1 MHLVPTYGLERHLL
15 LQYLTDDCLLL
26 KIPRD
31 YVSRLEAQIA
41 ELDGELRALRS
52 QTLPRSVASEDAVDI
67 LIHHEAAS
75 PEQQQRSTP
84 STTLTP
90 APSDRNSSHLQDLAK
105 SVTNLPLKS
114 SPQPRFLGPSSGITL
129 AKLVMAAMHVDG
141 LAPPVFPERQ
151 SQHSNVS
158 APDTKATLPP
168 RHAAD
173 HLIDVYFQYRTPHLP
188 IIDRQQV
195 EEALE
200 SAYSWNG
207 SAQLLDQAVEHH
219 MFTTYIVLAIALC
232 DLPNPNNPSSR
243 GRPSQSEGCFLSAV
257 AWVERVITYSRSDI
271 ETLRSILLLA
281 QFIAL
286 NPSRGS
292 LWHLAGTALRLCV
305 DIGLHWETEEQT
317 LNMDPELLYERRRL
331 WYSTYQFDR
340 VLCVTLDRPFGIIDQ
355 STHVPLPNPWA
366 RSRQLG
372 RQPDPYDVHHQ
383 RAHNHMFGMSMLES
397 EIKHVQHNQIGVSKL
412 ANPKT
417 NYPAWSLDIQ
427 PRLQE
432 WYDTIPPPSK
442 AHPLSIFA
450 QQAYWDSIYNN
461 AILLLY
467 RPGYAVMHLSVE
479 AMSIAFEASCKL
491 IASIKI
497 LQRDGKCESL
507 WKTVHHL
514 FMAGLSVIYGLWQ
527 SKEIRD
533 RTPVRNSIS
542 TLQSCGSTLSA
553 MSETFPGA
561 SGCRDIFDTLSSAT
575 VDFLV
580 TNDAEE
586 ARQNRMEFEKQVGDL
601 LQELPSRRGVPS
613 TSENRN
619 ADFSLSTMLSAD
631 GFDFGEMLSSAA
643 QWPEF
648 QDVDFG
654 DIDTQLMTGIGVG
667 SSSFALM

>member
-1 MHLVPTYGLERHLL
+1 M
-15 LQYLTDDCLLL
+15 
-26 KIPRD
+26 
-31 YVSRLEAQIA
+31 SRLEAQIA
-41 ELDGELRALRS
+41 ELDQELRHLRS
-52 QTLPRSVASEDAVDI
+52 QTLPRSGTSEDAI
-67 LIHHEAAS
+67 LIDHESASADSTTAS
-75 PEQQQRSTP
+75 P
-84 STTLTP
+84 
-90 APSDRNSSHLQDLAK
+90 APLDRNSSHLQDLVK
-105 SVTNLPLKS
+105 SVTSVPVKTS
-114 SPQPRFLGPSSGITL
+114 SQPRFLGPSSGISL

-141 LAPPVFPERQ
+141 LQSPVIFEQR
-151 SQHSNVS
+151 SQHLDDSS
-158 APDTKATLPP
+158 LPTPETKASLPP
-168 RHAAD
+168 RHAAN
-173 HLIDVYFQYRTPHLP
+173 HLVDVYFQYRTPHLP
-188 IIDRQQV
+188 IVDRQQV

-200 SAYSWNG
+200 TAYSWIG
-207 SAQLLDQAVEHH
+207 SAQPLDRAVEHH
-219 MFTTYIVLAIALC
+219 VFTTYMILAIALC
-232 DLPNPNNPSSR
+232 DLPNPINPSSR

-257 AWVERVITYSRSDI
+257 AWVEKVITYSKSDI

-292 LWHLAGTALRLCV
+292 LWHLTGTALRLCV
-305 DIGLHWETEEQT
+305 DVGLHWETEEQT
-317 LNMDPELLYERRRL
+317 LNMDPELLHERRRL

-355 STHVPLPNPWA
+355 STRVPLPNPWA
-366 RSRQLG
+366 RSRRLG
-372 RQPDPYDVHHQ
+372 RQPDEYDVHHQ

-397 EIKHVQHNQIGVSKL
+397 EIKHVQHNQLGISKL

-417 NYPAWSLDIQ
+417 NYPAWILDVQ

-450 QQAYWDSIYNN
+450 QQAYWDSTYNN
-461 AILLLY
+461 AVLLLY
-467 RPGYAVMHLSVE
+467 RPSHAVMHLSME
-479 AMSIAFEASCKL
+479 AMSITFDASCKL

-497 LQRDGKCESL
+497 LQREGKCESL

-527 SKEIRD
+527 SKDIRD
-533 RTPVRNSIS
+533 RTPVRTSIS

-553 MSETFPGA
+553 MTETFPGA
-561 SGCRDIFDTLSSAT
+561 SGCRDIFDTLSST
-575 VDFLV
+575 TIDYLV

-586 ARQNRMEFEKQVGDL
+586 ARRNRMEFEKQVGDL
-601 LQELPSRRGVPS
+601 LQELPSRRRIPA
-613 TSENRN
+613 TMNENRN

-648 QDVDFG
+648 QDLDFSDMDARLIMG
-654 DIDTQLMTGIGVG
+654 NGAG
-667 SSSFALM
+667 SSSYALL